1 MGAIAGRCQR
11 GKAVLLADGRLNV
24 EISPALAKRKRRLR
38 DPDIVGD
45 LVARA
50 DGVVAERLRDLEK
63 AGNDVIAALLIGGN
77 KAVFGFLIPTISSAS
92 PAKDHKRMVQTRRI
106 HLPVAYPL
114 QHQSDFL
121 DGRMDEVY

>member
-45 LVARA
+45 LVA
-50 DGVVAERLRDLEK
+50 
-63 AGNDVIAALLIGGN
+63 
-77 KAVFGFLIPTISSAS
+77 
-92 PAKDHKRMVQTRRI
+92 
-106 HLPVAYPL
+106 
-114 QHQSDFL
+114 
-121 DGRMDEVY
+121 